1 MKNDLQMIRYHIDAS
16 LGISD
21 QTIITYLDSKVDVGM
36 LAYEIAEITGKPHY
50 QGWFLYRGS
59 ASQFRDNIKNHKDF
73 KQRLKGKF
81 SFSQQWNAE
90 FDNPLNMPRQ
100 EYFKRYMTKGKCI
113 WLKGVSPLEYEV
125 WEKEYKSIDQT
136 KKKTLVKDKE
146 GKLNINQSLIAF
158 IRAKLRKGP
167 DGNVAE
173 KLDPDSAY
181 EYIVDWF
188 SRSLK
193 DLDDFIIIRKMNVVL
208 LHFEKVQYVEMNK
221 TRIVDKYKN
230 IHNF

>member
-1 MKNDLQMIRYHIDAS
+1 MTELQMIRYHIDAS

-81 SFSQQWNAE
+81 SFSQQWTAE

-100 EYFKRYMTKGKCI
+100 EYFKRYMTKGECR

-136 KKKTLVKDKE
+136 KKKTLVKDKKTN
-146 GKLNINQSLIAF
+146 KLNINQSLIAF
-158 IRAKLRKGP
+158 VEAKRETRVSKQ
-167 DGNVAE
+167 
-173 KLDPDSAY
+173 LDVDVLFDLL
-181 EYIVDWF
+181 IDWF
-188 SRSLK
+188 GKNSK
-193 DLDDFIIIRKMNVVL
+193 DLDDFIIIRKLNML
-208 LHFEKVQYVEMNK
+208 HLHFEKVQWVELNK
-221 TRIVDKYKN
+221 KRLLDKYNNLN
-230 IHNF
+230 IF